1 MALQRDRS
9 PASFARIGPW
19 RLLGSIRS
27 IRRSAQDRRLIAHRW
42 RRPMPGSWNRGPR
55 QADAP
60 AVRRGLMKR
69 RSIALFTAL
78 VLTMTAASTALA
90 WPPGHVTVATDG
102 CSFSVHIDLDDA
114 TPVVGWSV
122 NASTEST
129 WDSGTTILSGSG
141 ATDADGVL
149 DLGPFTADP
158 GEYNVVVGDESPVD
172 GSSIVEHFA
181 LSCEAATPTPTP
193 VVTPTPTPVPTPT
206 PTGSELG
213 VGGTPPPTGEEEGLT
228 GTPPAGGA
236 VGVALFLVG
245 PHTLARVPV
254 RHRSRR
260 R

>member
-1 MALQRDRS
+1 
-9 PASFARIGPW
+9 
-19 RLLGSIRS
+19 
-27 IRRSAQDRRLIAHRW
+27 
-42 RRPMPGSWNRGPR
+42 
-55 QADAP
+55 
-60 AVRRGLMKR
+60 MKR

-158 GEYNVVVGDESPVD
+158 GEYNVVVDDESPVD

-228 GTPPAGGA
+228 GTPPAGGVGGVSVTPPPTDTDAPAPTASTDGPTAAILAILA